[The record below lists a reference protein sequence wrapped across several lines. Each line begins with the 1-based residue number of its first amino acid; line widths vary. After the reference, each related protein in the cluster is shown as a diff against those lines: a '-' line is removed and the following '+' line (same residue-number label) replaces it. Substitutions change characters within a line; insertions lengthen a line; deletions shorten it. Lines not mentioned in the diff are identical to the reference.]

1 MVREQ
6 LMENLRK
13 LGMEFPET
21 ATVSQLREMLRKVVG
36 ASGPENQNSE
46 GEVELQAQA
55 NVQDEIDVHTHTEA
69 NAATSKQ
76 VQADIHSI
84 IVEQERRGEAT
95 KNVREQ
101 TSQQSDAMNV
111 RERTNQQADEINV
124 REQTSQQSDAMNVR
138 ERTNQQADE
147 INVREQTSQQSDAMN
162 VRERTN
168 QQADEIN
175 VREHTSK
182 QTVAMNMGEH
192 TNEPAVAM
200 NVREHV
206 DKQAKDVQANNIL
219 AEIDKQL
226 RKLKLLKLQYEM
238 NEVEEKKEN
247 TKGVNFVD
255 VEGAIAKFTGDD
267 EQNVVKWTREFE
279 RITTVLGCGATEKF
293 LYARRM
299 MAGSAGLFMRSSE
312 AKTWQDFKQELEIEF
327 KRSMGIKETLKTLEN
342 RKWNRQA
349 ESLHRYTLVMQELAE
364 GAPVT
369 EAELIEYIVEGVKDR
384 SLATTMSLNHTT
396 LASFKSCI
404 PKYEKMLRERSQQ
417 RVTNAMRPKSAE
429 VRCYKCQQFGHYA
442 TTCTMEYKP
451 KGACFK
457 CGKLG
462 HFKEKCPKQTVAA
475 VDEEEKEEEIDWRMK
490 PVQLHQ

>member
-1 MVREQ
+1 MIREQ

-101 TSQQSDAMNV
+101 TSQQTDAMNV

-124 REQTSQQSDAMNVR
+124 HEQTSQQ
-138 ERTNQQADE
+138 T
-147 INVREQTSQQSDAMN
+147 DAMN

-238 NEVEEKKEN
+238 NEAEEKKEN
-247 TKGVNFVD
+247 TKSVNFVD

-364 GAPVT
+364 GTPVT